1 MAVSATFAKAR
12 FMGLKELAATSDI
25 VAVISVTETTS
36 LGPMGSEGL
45 PKKGH
50 WTYTQN
56 NTFRFV
62 EVLKTSD
69 WIHFDQ
75 EQDQMLWA
83 EKTFICAR
91 ASYAPGKYV
100 AFLKSVGTNEWIT
113 VNHHLGGLRIDD
125 DGNVPA
131 FNWYLDSANNEKTLS
146 LNEVKRKIQKISA
159 SLLPPIL
166 ACEQS
171 QHRVVLLD
179 ANKRW
184 NNEAAILWQW
194 SAGKDDGITDEH
206 KAWFSHPSDAKCI
219 ATNQQVLTVAS
230 GGGMALVDVK
240 TRQVVGYGYA
250 GSNPHSAS
258 LLPDGRIVTASS
270 TGDLVQL
277 FERQA
282 DKQPLFQVIQK
293 LEMTDAHGVVWDEL
307 RRCVWAMG
315 GKQIKRFD
323 YDHEK
328 PSLTLIKTIDLPE
341 TEHPRFGGHDLVL
354 QAADD
359 TLWLSDM
366 EHLWSFDPKTDKFA
380 PLPPH
385 RMGHVKSISRLTDPE
400 LTIMMQ
406 ATTDWWSDTVR
417 SLEGTWQRTLPDAK
431 FYKARWWS
439 VNPLLPTPRKK
450 AK

>member
-12 FMGLKELAATSDI
+12 FMGLKELVTSSDV
-25 VAVISVTETTS
+25 VAVISVTETAS
-36 LGPMGSEGL
+36 LGQMGSEGL

-50 WTYTQN
+50 WTYTQK

-62 EVLKTSD
+62 DVLKTSG
-69 WIHFDQ
+69 WINFDQ
-75 EQDQMLWA
+75 EQHQMLWA
-83 EKTFICAR
+83 GKTFICAR

-113 VNHHLGGLRIDD
+113 VNHHLGGLRIGG
-125 DGNVPA
+125 DGNVPT

-146 LNEVKRKIQKISA
+146 LNEVKRNIHKVTA
-159 SLLPPIL
+159 SLFPPIL
-166 ACEQS
+166 ACEQA
-171 QHRVVLLD
+171 QHRIVLLD
-179 ANKRW
+179 ANKDW

-194 SAGKDDGITDEH
+194 SASTDRRIADEH

-250 GSNPHSAS
+250 GNNPHSAT

-277 FERQA
+277 FERQT
-282 DKQPLFQVIQK
+282 DKQPVFQVIQK
-293 LEMTDAHGVVWDEL
+293 LEMTDAHGVVWDES
-307 RRCVWAMG
+307 RRCIWAMG

-323 YDHEK
+323 YDREK
-328 PSLTLIKTIDLPE
+328 PALTLVKTINLPE

-366 EHLWSFDPKTDKFA
+366 EHLWSFDPKTGKFA

-385 RMGHVKSISRLTDPE
+385 RMEHVKSISRLTDPE
-400 LTIMMQ
+400 LTIVMQ
-406 ATTDWWSDTVR
+406 ATTEWWSDTIR
-417 SLEGTWQRTLPDAK
+417 SLDGMWKRTLPDAK
-431 FYKARWWS
+431 FYKARWWI
-439 VNPLLPTPRKK
+439 RKSDLTTLRTE